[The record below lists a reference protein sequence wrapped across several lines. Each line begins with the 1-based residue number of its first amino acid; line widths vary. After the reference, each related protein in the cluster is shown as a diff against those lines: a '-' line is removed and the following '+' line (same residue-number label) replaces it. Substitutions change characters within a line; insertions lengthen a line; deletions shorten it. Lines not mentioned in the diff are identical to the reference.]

1 MQPLF
6 PSCHPRKHLN
16 GFRHQLCSPISF
28 NSSMG
33 RDPCFYQQP
42 IFFIV
47 QVSRGCTNF
56 HLCISVPT
64 NTSSCNV
71 GLKVKLQSEK
81 SNFPSFTCGLTS
93 HFSSL
98 PKPNLC
104 YSFLSLLHVFFCQF
118 HGAVLAA
125 TFSSP

>member
-1 MQPLF
+1 MQSLF
-6 PSCHPRKHLN
+6 PSYHPRKHFN
-16 GFRHQLCSPISF
+16 GFRHQLRSPISF
-28 NSSMG
+28 NSNMG

-47 QVSRGCTNF
+47 QVLCGCTNF
-56 HLCISVPT
+56 HLRISVPT

-71 GLKVKLQSEK
+71 GLKVKLQSEN
-81 SNFPSFTCGLTS
+81 SNFPSFTRGLTS

-98 PKPNLC
+98 SKPNLC
-104 YSFLSLLHVFFCQF
+104 YGFLPLLHIFFCQF
-118 HGAVLAA
+118 HSAVLAA